1 MLCCSRYI
9 FVKYPKYGADWC
21 SLHRAKLA
29 VILVYLVTFI
39 VCIPNFVTITMQ
51 GSSVRS
57 SNHTEAIWVVTFK
70 DDTDL
75 DQAVKNLN
83 FWIQAILVKLV
94 PCTGLTILSILLVHL
109 MKATEARRKKLGTN
123 KATQA
128 VARNDGR
135 DKKTNRTTRMLLVVV
150 ILFLLTEFP
159 QGILNLLSG
168 IPVTDFFQEV
178 YVPLGDIL
186 DIVTLINNGINFILY
201 CAMSKQFRD
210 TFIQVFCGQCS
221 RKESG
226 AAMSLVTRL

>member
-1 MLCCSRYI
+1 VLCCSRYI

-221 RKESG
+221 RKENG

>member
-221 RKESG
+221 RKENG

>member
-57 SNHTEAIWVVTFK
+57 FNHTEAIWVVTFK

-221 RKESG
+221 RKENG